1 LKEFFSNMLATPEQ
15 PTGVHVEQAQ
25 LELQLKVWK
34 ELAISKQV
42 LMRTATDALKLDPN
56 CSQDELKVALEAF
69 IKKISKA
76 DAEVVQAREQAK
88 HAITELEKKLAITER
103 AQSVAESSAAELR
116 AKLENTTQEI
126 AIERAAAA
134 KEQQRLK
141 TLLAEREKALKGI
154 NTALADTPE
163 NVLKKMNA
171 FKKQKQEEADARRE
185 VEASFQTLRRE
196 KQEQDQK
203 MTSVQEN
210 SAKLVTQHRD
220 VHALSVKLQEQL
232 KALEAKDVPAVPEL
246 DDELIKSIENPD
258 AKPDP
263 KAKDGKSGKSKK

>member
-1 LKEFFSNMLATPEQ
+1 MKEFVDNLPETPRQ

-56 CSQDELKVALEAF
+56 CSQDELKVALETF
-69 IKKISKA
+69 IRKISKA

-88 HAITELEKKLAITER
+88 QAIADLEKKLAITER
-103 AQSVAESSAAELR
+103 AQSVAEASAADLK

-141 TLLAEREKALKGI
+141 TLFAEKEKALKAI

-163 NVLKKMNA
+163 NVLKKMNT
-171 FKKQKQEEADARRE
+171 FKKQKQDEADARRE

-196 KQEQDQK
+196 KQQQDQK
-203 MTSVQEN
+203 TASVQEN
-210 SAKLVTQHRD
+210 SAKLVTQYRD
-220 VHALSVKLQEQL
+220 VHALSLKLHDQL
-232 KALEAKDVPAVPEL
+232 KSLEAKDLPVVPEL
-246 DDELIKSIENPD
+246 DDTLIQAIENPD
-258 AKPDP
+258 AKPET
-263 KAKDGKSGKSKK
+263 KGKEKGNKK

>member
-1 LKEFFSNMLATPEQ
+1 M
-15 PTGVHVEQAQ
+15 EQAQ

-56 CSQDELKVALEAF
+56 CSQDELKVALETF
-69 IKKISKA
+69 IRKISKA

-88 HAITELEKKLAITER
+88 QAIAELEKKLAVTER
-103 AQSVAESSAAELR
+103 AQVVAEGSAAELK
-116 AKLENTTQEI
+116 AKLENMTQEI

-134 KEQQRLK
+134 KEQQKLK
-141 TLLAEREKALKGI
+141 TQLAEKEKALKAI

-171 FKKQKQEEADARRE
+171 FKKQRQDEADARRE

-203 MTSVQEN
+203 MTTVREN
-210 SAKLVTQHRD
+210 SAKLITQYRD
-220 VHALSVKLQEQL
+220 VHALSVKLEEQL
-232 KALEAKDVPAVPEL
+232 KALEAKDVPAVPAL
-246 DDELIKSIENPD
+246 DDDLIQAIENPD

-263 KAKDGKSGKSKK
+263 KAKDGSKSGKAKK